1 MLGNLSTKKTHIL
14 TLERDSSEKE
24 QSHSQRCQTKSLD
37 ECKLSQ
43 AVPCHRYIGG
53 EHYEEPSEEGLG
65 NNNNS
70 CESDQNRVPV
80 NSSSEIDWSF
90 GTLMLNTTHLLT
102 SSSGIQLKFIAWEN
116 TNIKTKFDFDILISK
131 LLAIS
136 EEP

>member
-1 MLGNLSTKKTHIL
+1 MCRFLSFHRDLSNGLSSIKSKCILSVLGNLSTKKTQIL

-102 SSSGIQLKFIAWEN
+102 SSSGIQLKFIA
-116 TNIKTKFDFDILISK
+116 
-131 LLAIS
+131 
-136 EEP
+136 